1 MSVSNYASGSR
12 APTVSIC
19 ALNVARSLAGD
30 ESAWRAPMSAI
41 RDVTVRL
48 AREGPILITQ
58 V

>member
-1 MSVSNYASGSR
+1 MRGLPGSR
-12 APTVSIC
+12 APAVSIC
-19 ALNVARSLAGD
+19 ASNVARSLAGD